1 MTSATTSSPNTS
13 PAITPGSDAA
23 RSRAGRRD
31 PPPIPEARNAPPL
44 FVRPLPCTQMNRL
57 LRPLLLAAAL
67 LPALPAFAGTVTGT
81 ISNAATRNLLEGA
94 RVEVPRLGLSALTDA
109 TGRYVLV
116 DIPDG
121 THELVASYL
130 GLDPAR
136 GTVTV
141 AGAAA
146 NRPHAHAP

>member
-1 MTSATTSSPNTS
+1 
-13 PAITPGSDAA
+13 
-23 RSRAGRRD
+23 
-31 PPPIPEARNAPPL
+31 
-44 FVRPLPCTQMNRL
+44 MNRL
-57 LRPLLLAAAL
+57 LHPLLLAAAL

-141 AGAAA
+141 TGPAATTRSFDLTAAIYRLDTFTVTGEREGNAAA
-146 NRPHAHAP
+146 LTAQRNAPNVKYVVAVDD